1 MLHYNLLRTWPS
13 TPLKVFLFH
22 FSTNF
27 LKFLLSHFMYFLIR
41 ILHNAAAVLFESCF
55 QPSALPAQPVEPWD
69 CTGIWYIP
77 VTSILIFSL
86 PPFPPSIC
94 PLLICFICY
103 LCFTLLYISL
113 SQQNH
118 HFVWRLYDGVCNA
131 FPVEILHQIP
141 HFPFTF

>member
-1 MLHYNLLRTWPS
+1 
-13 TPLKVFLFH
+13 
-22 FSTNF
+22 
-27 LKFLLSHFMYFLIR
+27 MYFLIR

-94 PLLICFICY
+94 PPLIRFICY

-113 SQQNH
+113 SNKIIILSEGFMMVSAMH
-118 HFVWRLYDGVCNA
+118 SLWRFFIKFLTFLLPFRQTITIKNPFGKAGNKLMRD
-131 FPVEILHQIP
+131 LIP
-141 HFPFTF
+141 GGYC